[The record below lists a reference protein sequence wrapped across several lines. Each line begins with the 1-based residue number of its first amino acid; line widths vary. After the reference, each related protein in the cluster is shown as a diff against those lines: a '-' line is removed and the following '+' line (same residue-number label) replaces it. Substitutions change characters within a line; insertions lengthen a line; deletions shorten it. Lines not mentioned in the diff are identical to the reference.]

1 MGPAADLANSGA
13 AENPVNGRLAGE
25 DSLVRSVPMRP
36 SRDLF
41 FEDFAVGQRF
51 ETEGMAV
58 SEADIVA
65 FARQFD
71 PQYFH
76 LDPVAAAK
84 SAFGGLV
91 ASGLHTLSL
100 TMRLFFELN
109 LWERAIVGSP
119 GLEHVRWLIPLRPG
133 DTIRSTVEISAVKRS
148 RSKPDRGVISTAHR
162 ALNQHDQVIFTM
174 TCLHLVLARAPG

>member
-1 MGPAADLANSGA
+1 
-13 AENPVNGRLAGE
+13 
-25 DSLVRSVPMRP
+25 MRP

-41 FEDFAVGQRF
+41 FEDLAVGQRY
-51 ETEGMAV
+51 ETAGVSV

-76 LDPVAAAK
+76 LDPAAAAK

-100 TMRLFFELN
+100 AMRLFFELN
-109 LWERAIVGSP
+109 LWERAIIGSP
-119 GLEHVRWLIPLRPG
+119 GLEHVRWLVPLRPG
-133 DTIRSTVEISAVKRS
+133 DTVRTIVEVSAVKRS
-148 RSKPDRGVISTAHR
+148 RSRPDRGVVSTTHR
-162 ALNQHDQVIFTM
+162 MLNQHDQVIFTA
-174 TCLHLVLARAPG
+174 TCLHIVLARGGG

>member
-1 MGPAADLANSGA
+1 
-13 AENPVNGRLAGE
+13 
-25 DSLVRSVPMRP
+25 MRP

-41 FEDFAVGQRF
+41 LEDFAVGQRF
-51 ETEGMAV
+51 ETEGIAV
-58 SEADIVA
+58 TEADIIA

-76 LDPVAAAK
+76 LDPVAAAT

-100 TMRLFFELN
+100 AMRVFFELN
-109 LWERAIVGSP
+109 LWERAIIGSP

-133 DTIRSTVEISAVKRS
+133 DTIRSMVEISAVKRS
-148 RSKPDRGVISTAHR
+148 RSKPDRGVVSTAHR
-162 ALNQHDQVIFTM
+162 TFNQHHQVIFTM
-174 TCLHLVLARAPG
+174 TCLHIVRARGAG

>member
-1 MGPAADLANSGA
+1 
-13 AENPVNGRLAGE
+13 
-25 DSLVRSVPMRP
+25 MRP

-41 FEDFAVGQRF
+41 FEYFAVGQRYD
-51 ETEGMAV
+51 TESV
-58 SEADIVA
+58 TVTEADIVA

-76 LDPVAAAK
+76 LDPAAATK

-119 GLEHVRWLIPLRPG
+119 GLEHVRFLMPLRPG

-148 RSKPDRGVISTAHR
+148 RSKPDRGIISTAHR
-162 ALNQHDQVIFTM
+162 AINQHDQVIFTM
-174 TCLHLVLARAPG
+174 TCLHMVLARATG

>member
-1 MGPAADLANSGA
+1 
-13 AENPVNGRLAGE
+13 
-25 DSLVRSVPMRP
+25 MRP

-41 FEDFAVGQRF
+41 FEDFAVGQRY
-51 ETEGMAV
+51 ETESNV
-58 SEADIVA
+58 VTEADIIG

-76 LDPVAAAK
+76 LDPAAATK

-91 ASGLHTLSL
+91 ASGLHTLAL

-119 GLEHVRWLIPLRPG
+119 GLEHVRFLMPLRPG

-162 ALNQHDQVIFTM
+162 AFNQHDQVIFTM
-174 TCLHLVLARAPG
+174 TCLHMVMARGTG

>member
-1 MGPAADLANSGA
+1 
-13 AENPVNGRLAGE
+13 
-25 DSLVRSVPMRP
+25 MRP

-41 FEDFAVGQRF
+41 FEDFAVGQRY
-51 ETEGMAV
+51 ETAGITV
-58 SEADIVA
+58 SEADIIA

-76 LDPVAAAK
+76 LDPAAAAK

-109 LWERAIVGSP
+109 LWERAIIGSP
-119 GLEHVRWLIPLRPG
+119 GLEHVRWLLPLRPG
-133 DTIRSTVEISAVKRS
+133 DTMHTQVEISAVKQS
-148 RSKPDRGVISTAHR
+148 RSKPDRGVVSTAHR
-162 ALNQHDQVIFTM
+162 AINQHDQVIFTA
-174 TCLHLVLARAPG
+174 TCLHMVRTRGDR

>member
-1 MGPAADLANSGA
+1 
-13 AENPVNGRLAGE
+13 
-25 DSLVRSVPMRP
+25 MRP

-41 FEDFAVGQRF
+41 FEDFAVGQRY
-51 ETEGMAV
+51 ETAGVTV
-58 SEADIVA
+58 SEADIIA

-76 LDPVAAAK
+76 LDPAAAAK

-91 ASGLHTLSL
+91 ASGLQTLSL

-109 LWERAIVGSP
+109 LWERAIIGSP

-133 DTIRSTVEISAVKRS
+133 DTMHTQVEVSAVKRS
-148 RSKPDRGVISTAHR
+148 RSKPDRGVVSTAHR
-162 ALNQHDQVIFTM
+162 AINQHDQVIFTM
-174 TCLHLVLARAPG
+174 TCLHLVRTRGER

>member
-1 MGPAADLANSGA
+1 
-13 AENPVNGRLAGE
+13 
-25 DSLVRSVPMRP
+25 MRP

-41 FEDFAVGQRF
+41 LEDFAVGQRY
-51 ETEGMAV
+51 ETEPV
-58 SEADIVA
+58 SISEADIIA

-76 LDPVAAAK
+76 LDPAAAAK
-84 SAFGGLV
+84 SSFGGLV

-109 LWERAIVGSP
+109 LWERAILGSP

-133 DTIRSTVEISAVKRS
+133 DTVRTTVEISAVKRS
-148 RSKPDRGVISTAHR
+148 RSKPDRGVVSTAHR
-162 ALNQHDQVIFTM
+162 AFNQHDQVILTM
-174 TCLHLVLARAPG
+174 TCLHMVLARGAG

>member
-1 MGPAADLANSGA
+1 
-13 AENPVNGRLAGE
+13 
-25 DSLVRSVPMRP
+25 MRP

-41 FEDFAVGQRF
+41 FEDLAVGQRY
-51 ETEGMAV
+51 ETAAVTV

-76 LDPVAAAK
+76 LDPAAAAK

-100 TMRLFFELN
+100 AMRLFFELN

-119 GLEHVRWLIPLRPG
+119 GLEHVRWLVPLRPG
-133 DTIRSTVEISAVKRS
+133 DTVRTTVEVSAVKRS
-148 RSKPDRGVISTAHR
+148 RSRADRGVVSTAHR
-162 ALNQHDQVIFTM
+162 MFNQHDQVIFTA
-174 TCLHLVLARAPG
+174 TCLHIVLARGGD

>member
-1 MGPAADLANSGA
+1 
-13 AENPVNGRLAGE
+13 
-25 DSLVRSVPMRP
+25 MRP

-51 ETEGMAV
+51 ETESIAV
-58 SEADIVA
+58 TEAEIVA

-76 LDPVAAAK
+76 LDPAAAAK

-109 LWERAIVGSP
+109 LWERAIIGSP
-119 GLEHVRWLIPLRPG
+119 GLEHVRWLMPLRPG

-162 ALNQHDQVIFTM
+162 TINQHDQVIFTL
-174 TCLHLVLARAPG
+174 TCLHLVQARAAG

>member
-1 MGPAADLANSGA
+1 
-13 AENPVNGRLAGE
+13 
-25 DSLVRSVPMRP
+25 MRP

-41 FEDFAVGQRF
+41 FEDLAVGQRY
-51 ETEGMAV
+51 ETAAVTV

-76 LDPVAAAK
+76 LDPAAAAK

-100 TMRLFFELN
+100 AMRLFFELN

-119 GLEHVRWLIPLRPG
+119 GLEHVRWLVPLRPG
-133 DTIRSTVEISAVKRS
+133 DTVRTMVEVSAVKRS
-148 RSKPDRGVISTAHR
+148 RSRPDRGVVSTTHR
-162 ALNQHDQVIFTM
+162 MLNQDDQVIFTA
-174 TCLHLVLARAPG
+174 TCLHIVLARGGG

>member
-1 MGPAADLANSGA
+1 
-13 AENPVNGRLAGE
+13 
-25 DSLVRSVPMRP
+25 MRP

-51 ETEGMAV
+51 ETESIAV
-58 SEADIVA
+58 TEAEIIA

-76 LDPVAAAK
+76 LDAALAAK

-91 ASGLHTLSL
+91 ASGLHTLAL

-109 LWERAIVGSP
+109 LWERAIIGSP
-119 GLEHVRWLIPLRPG
+119 GLEHVRWLMPLRPG
-133 DTIRSTVEISAVKRS
+133 DTIHSTVEISAVNRS

-162 ALNQHDQVIFTM
+162 TINQHDQVIFTM
-174 TCLHLVLARAPG
+174 TCLHLVLARAAG

>member
-1 MGPAADLANSGA
+1 
-13 AENPVNGRLAGE
+13 
-25 DSLVRSVPMRP
+25 MRP

-41 FEDFAVGQRF
+41 FEDFAVGQRY
-51 ETEGMAV
+51 ETPGITV
-58 SEADIVA
+58 SEADIIA

-76 LDPVAAAK
+76 LDPAAAAK

-109 LWERAIVGSP
+109 LWERAIIGSP
-119 GLEHVRWLIPLRPG
+119 GLEHVRWLLPLRPG
-133 DTIRSTVEISAVKRS
+133 DTMHTQVEISAVKQS
-148 RSKPDRGVISTAHR
+148 RSKPDRGVVSTAHR
-162 ALNQHDQVIFTM
+162 AINQHDQVIFTA
-174 TCLHLVLARAPG
+174 TCLHMVRTRGDR

>member
-1 MGPAADLANSGA
+1 
-13 AENPVNGRLAGE
+13 
-25 DSLVRSVPMRP
+25 MRP

-41 FEDFAVGQRF
+41 FEDFAVGQRY
-51 ETEGMAV
+51 ETEGITV
-58 SEADIVA
+58 TEADIIA

-76 LDPVAAAK
+76 LDPALAAK

-91 ASGLHTLSL
+91 ASGLHTLCL

-109 LWERAIVGSP
+109 LWERAIIGSP

-133 DTIRSTVEISAVKRS
+133 DTLGTTVEISAVKRS
-148 RSKPDRGVISTAHR
+148 RSKPDRGIVSTAHR
-162 ALNQHDQVIFTM
+162 AFNQHDQVIFTM
-174 TCLHLVLARAPG
+174 TCLHMVLARGAG

>member
-1 MGPAADLANSGA
+1 MANSRSAESPANFGA
-13 AENPVNGRLAGE
+13 TGGTVN
-25 DSLVRSVPMRP
+25 DRSYAMTEGQRMRP

-41 FEDFAVGQRF
+41 LEDFAVGQRF
-51 ETEGMAV
+51 ETEGIAV

-76 LDPVAAAK
+76 LDAALATK

-91 ASGLHTLSL
+91 ASGLHTLAL

-109 LWERAIVGSP
+109 LWERAIIGSP

-133 DTIRSTVEISAVKRS
+133 DTIHSTVEISAIKRS
-148 RSKPDRGVISTAHR
+148 RSKPDRGVVSTAHR
-162 ALNQHDQVIFTM
+162 TINQHDQVIFTM
-174 TCLHLVLARAPG
+174 TCLHMVLAR

>member
-1 MGPAADLANSGA
+1 MGPAAGVANSGA
-13 AENPVNGRLAGE
+13 AENPVNGCRAGAA
-25 DSLVRSVPMRP
+25 SIVRRRMRP

-51 ETEGMAV
+51 ETEGLDV

-76 LDPVAAAK
+76 LDPAAATK

-91 ASGLHTLSL
+91 ASGLHTLLMSL
-100 TMRLFFELN
+100 QALSQELTVPE
-109 LWERAIVGSP
+109 LVERMLYA
-119 GLEHVRWLIPLRPG
+119 
-133 DTIRSTVEISAVKRS
+133 
-148 RSKPDRGVISTAHR
+148 
-162 ALNQHDQVIFTM
+162 N
-174 TCLHLVLARAPG
+174 